1 MSVEWTKSIVELMG
15 MFEQRGLSSPR
26 WPERS
31 APQRRRLGAWDI
43 IDASVM
49 LQNMTELS
57 YQLPSNTT
65 LVEVLGPVGY
75 SNMTS
80 AGSMC
85 YASLDPRPEWWRNGT
100 FPLSASEKMVNG
112 TNRTMFLMPVDPAT
126 RATVRV
132 GGLGMDS
139 TCFISGI
146 KAYPFHL

>member
-1 MSVEWTKSIVELMG
+1 MSVEWTKNIAELVD
-15 MFEQRGLSSPR
+15 MFEQRGTLSPR

-31 APQRRRLGAWDI
+31 APHRRGLDTWDI
-43 IDASVM
+43 VDASVM
-49 LQNMTELS
+49 LKNMTELS

-65 LVEVLGPVGY
+65 LVEVLGPVGDG
-75 SNMTS
+75 NMSS
-80 AGSMC
+80 AGSRC
-85 YASLDPRPEWWRNGT
+85 YATLDPRPEWWRNAT

-112 TNRTMFLMPVDPAT
+112 TNRTMFLMPVDPAI